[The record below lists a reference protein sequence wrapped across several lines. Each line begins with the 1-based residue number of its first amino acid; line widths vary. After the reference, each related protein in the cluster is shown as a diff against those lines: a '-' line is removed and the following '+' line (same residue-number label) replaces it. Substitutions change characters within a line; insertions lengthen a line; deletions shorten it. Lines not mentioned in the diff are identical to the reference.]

1 MEITY
6 KKILV
11 PIDFSD
17 FSKNAFKYSLS
28 FAKQHNAAITLVY
41 VMEPVFYPPDLS
53 LGQITLP
60 AVDLDME
67 GKAREELEKVADL
80 ARNEGVAAATIIKM
94 GKPFVEIID
103 TAREED
109 SDLIIISTHGHSGME
124 QILFGSTADKVVRK
138 APCPVLVIRDP
149 IKGFNYKE
157 AKG

>member
-67 GKAREELEKVADL
+67 GKSREELEKVADL
-80 ARNEGVAAATIIKM
+80 ARNEGVSASTIIKM
-94 GKPFVEIID
+94 GKPFAEIID

-149 IKGFNYKE
+149 IKGFNYRE